1 MANKSKFFR
10 IAVEGGTTDGR
21 VIERTWLEQIAQT
34 FKRET
39 YGARVW
45 LEHLRSLLPDSP
57 FKAYGDVLA
66 VKTEEFEING
76 QKRLALLA
84 QIDATPEL
92 IGMNK
97 ARQKIY
103 TSCEIDPNFADS
115 GKAYLVGLAV
125 TDSPASLGTEMLAFA
140 AGAQANPLAERKQ
153 RPENLFT
160 EAVEVALEI
169 ETEDKP
175 FLGEQL
181 FAKVKA
187 LLVGEKKDTDAR
199 FADQAQ
205 AVEAVAQSQSDL
217 LKQYS
222 ALEARLGE
230 LDAKAKQNADALE
243 AHKAEF
249 SALETRLGSESGT
262 PARPPAAG
270 CDGMIKTDC

>member
-160 EAVEVALEI
+160 EAVEVDLEI

-199 FADQAQ
+199 FTDQAQ
-205 AVEAVAQSQSDL
+205 AVEAVAQSQSEL

-222 ALEARLGE
+222 ALETRLGE

-262 PARPPAAG
+262 KARPPAAG
-270 CDGMIKTDC
+270 GDGTIKTDC